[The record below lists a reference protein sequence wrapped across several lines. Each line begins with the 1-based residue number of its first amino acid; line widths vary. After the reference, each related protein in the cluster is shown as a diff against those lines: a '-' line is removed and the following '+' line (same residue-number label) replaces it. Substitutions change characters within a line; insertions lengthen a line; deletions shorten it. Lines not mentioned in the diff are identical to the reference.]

1 MQEYGENAPQ
11 VTTENYSDYNASG
24 LQSCSVY
31 NGTMCAEPLRNLQN
45 CMPDKQLLN
54 GKLSVSP
61 NKPQAIVEEEAQLI
75 LTTGLGFINPTP
87 ACTAAIV
94 PFLCLNLF
102 PLCDS
107 NGTSYLPS
115 SSECVD
121 LRSETCA
128 EIWDVAIG
136 LLVSI
141 GLDALPVCETLPE
154 TSISCEGQ
162 CKYLNID
169 ACCKSLHYS
178 EGTILLL

>member
-1 MQEYGENAPQ
+1 MSVEG
-11 VTTENYSDYNASG
+11 G

-31 NGTMCAEPLRNLQN
+31 NGTACAEPLQSLQN
-45 CMPDKQLLN
+45 CLPDKQSN
-54 GKLSVSP
+54 SSEVHVSP
-61 NKPQAIVEEEAQLI
+61 NKLQAIVEGEAQLF
-75 LTTGLGFINPTP
+75 LTTGLGIVNPTP

-102 PLCDS
+102 KLCDS

-128 EIWDVAIG
+128 EIWDVANG

-141 GLDALPVCETLPE
+141 GLDPLPICETLPE

-162 CKYLNID
+162 WK
-169 ACCKSLHYS
+169 
-178 EGTILLL
+178 

>member
-1 MQEYGENAPQ
+1 M
-11 VTTENYSDYNASG
+11 TTENYSDYNASG

-31 NGTMCAEPLRNLQN
+31 NGTMCAESLRHLQN

-54 GKLSVSP
+54 GKLYVSP
-61 NKPQAIVEEEAQLI
+61 NKPQVIVEEEAQLI
-75 LTTGLGFINPTP
+75 LMTGLGIVKPTP

-102 PLCDS
+102 KLCDS

-128 EIWDVAIG
+128 EIWGAANG
-136 LLVSI
+136 LLVSN
-141 GLDALPVCETLPE
+141 GLDPLPVCETLPE
-154 TSISCEGQ
+154 TSISCESKW
-162 CKYLNID
+162 KYLNTQSD
-169 ACCKSLHYS
+169 ACCKSL
-178 EGTILLL
+178 L